1 MAKRQPAYSTQA
13 DQLKDDLR
21 HLSET
26 IEELVNATAKDASGE
41 MTDLRTRAE
50 RRLKDTR
57 ARLEAR
63 GERIYDETRDTISSQ
78 ADACDRYVHEN
89 PWTSIGIGAAAGM
102 VVGMLLGR
110 R

>member
-1 MAKRQPAYSTQA
+1 MAKREPIYSTQA

-26 IEELVNATAKDASGE
+26 DEELVNATAKDASTE
-41 MTDLRTRAE
+41 MHDLRARAE

-63 GERIYDETRDTISSQ
+63 GERIYEETRDSLTHQ
-78 ADACDRYVHEN
+78 ADACDRYVHDN
-89 PWTSIGIGAAAGM
+89 PWTSIGIGAAVGV